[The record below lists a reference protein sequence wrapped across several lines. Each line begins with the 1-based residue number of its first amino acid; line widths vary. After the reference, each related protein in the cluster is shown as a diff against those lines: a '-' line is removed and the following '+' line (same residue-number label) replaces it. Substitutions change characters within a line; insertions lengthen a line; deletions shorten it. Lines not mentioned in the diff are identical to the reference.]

1 MIEIVQS
8 HCTKGSKNAESD
20 DTEVPLLTV
29 TLRLLPKRKPLVI
42 VWNKLPGRLIR
53 VHTCVSFTFFTISA
67 IRLYTML
74 WLFFFFFPQSNIP
87 ATHTGIFPSHFFLMV
102 VLRSHSLPCPNL
114 SNYAP
119 IVSHK
124 DCFPCFAFTSNGII
138 ASKALM
144 RTHLWARIFLGSIVG
159 CRVPR

>member
-74 WLFFFFFPQSNIP
+74 WLFFFFFPTEQ
-87 ATHTGIFPSHFFLMV
+87 
-102 VLRSHSLPCPNL
+102 
-114 SNYAP
+114 Y
-119 IVSHK
+119 
-124 DCFPCFAFTSNGII
+124 TSNTHRDF
-138 ASKALM
+138 SKS
-144 RTHLWARIFLGSIVG
+144 FFFNG
-159 CRVPR
+159 CAAFPQSAMP